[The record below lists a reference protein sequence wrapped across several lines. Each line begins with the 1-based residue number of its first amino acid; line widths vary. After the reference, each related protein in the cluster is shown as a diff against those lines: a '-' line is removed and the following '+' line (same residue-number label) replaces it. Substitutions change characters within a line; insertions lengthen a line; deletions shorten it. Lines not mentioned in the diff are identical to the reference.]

1 MMNVPNR
8 MLKESICTS
17 ENIDVLTSFQETV
30 FYRLIVHC
38 DDYGRIDAR
47 PKLLSSILFPLKDIR
62 TNQIEDALRALSS
75 AELVTLYKVD
85 GKPFLQMNTWNRHQ
99 RVRECKEKYP
109 GPEKA
114 DTEDSCGE
122 LRKSAES
129 CGEFPQT
136 AADCGEFLP
145 ISNPIQSKTNTNPN
159 PKQKSADAQFDLFW
173 SVYPRHTNKDAARK
187 AFAKIKPD
195 EELMQ
200 TMLSS
205 IEKQKKS
212 AQWENDNGRFIP
224 HPATWLNGKR
234 WEDEMPVASNSNSRN
249 AAKYDYGTEDDYDE
263 YGFPIGK

>member
-1 MMNVPNR
+1 MPNR

-62 TNQIEDALRALSS
+62 TNQIEDALRALAS

-99 RVRECKEKYP
+99 RVRDCKEKYP
-109 GPEKA
+109 GPDKA
-114 DTEDSCGE
+114 DIEEDRGDS
-122 LRKSAES
+122 RKSAES
-129 CGEFPQT
+129 CGEFPQI
-136 AADCGEFLP
+136 AADCCEFLP
-145 ISNPIQSKTNTNPN
+145 ISNPIQSKTNPN
-159 PKQKSADAQFDLFW
+159 PKPKQKCADARFESFW
-173 SVYPRHTNKDAARK
+173 SAYPRHTNKDAARK
-187 AFAKIKPD
+187 AFAKVNPSD
-195 EELMQ
+195 ELMQ
-200 TMLSS
+200 TMLSA

-212 AQWENDNGRFIP
+212 EQWNSDGGRFIP

-234 WEDEMPVASNSNSRN
+234 WEDELPMARSNMQSPKSPY
-249 AAKYDYGTEDDYDE
+249 KPDGTYDYESGESE
-263 YGFPIGK
+263 EWPSL